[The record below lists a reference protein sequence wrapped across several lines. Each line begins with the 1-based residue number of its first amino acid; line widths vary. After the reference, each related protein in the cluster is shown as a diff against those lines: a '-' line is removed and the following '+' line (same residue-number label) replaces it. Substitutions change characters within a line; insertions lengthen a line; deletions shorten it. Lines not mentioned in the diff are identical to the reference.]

1 MKSKAFIISI
11 SFLICFP
18 SLGFAKDELVM
29 HQELMWWQ
37 INGQSGESAC
47 FQLIYIEVGRDVPDM
62 RDELLDANCSLT
74 DVKYSLTLTGPPGT
88 TVTFF
93 GKYNFKK
100 GNGFLTIKKKDDKK
114 LWLLDLTDFPGGQWH
129 TSEATDDSGAFESFY
144 NPSPMFEQQVSSIKW
159 GEYVD
164 EGT

>member
-1 MKSKAFIISI
+1 MKIKAFFISI

-18 SLGFAKDELVM
+18 ILGFAKDELVM

-47 FQLIYIEVGRDVPDM
+47 FQLIYIEVGRDVSDM

-74 DVKYSLTLTGPPGT
+74 DGKYSLTLTGPPGT

-93 GKYNFKK
+93 GNYNFKK
-100 GNGFLTIKKKDDKK
+100 GNGFLTIRKKDDQK
-114 LWLLDLTDFPGGQWH
+114 LWLLDLTDFPTGQWH
-129 TSEATDDSGAFESFY
+129 TSEATNDSGAFESFY

-159 GEYVD
+159 GKYVD
-164 EGT
+164 EGS

>member
-1 MKSKAFIISI
+1 MKIKAFFISI
-11 SFLICFP
+11 SFLICFLIP
-18 SLGFAKDELVM
+18 GFAKDELVM

-74 DVKYSLTLTGPPGT
+74 DGKYSLTLTGPPGT

-164 EGT
+164 EGS

>member
-1 MKSKAFIISI
+1 MKIKALIISV

-37 INGQSGESAC
+37 INGQSGDSAC
-47 FQLIYIEVGRDVPDM
+47 FQLIYIEIGRDVPDM
-62 RDELLDANCSLT
+62 RDELLDAQCGLT
-74 DVKYSLTLTGPPGT
+74 DGKYSLTLTGAPGT

-100 GNGFLTIKKKDDKK
+100 GNGFLTIRKKDDQK
-114 LWLLDLTDFPGGQWH
+114 LWLLDLTDFPAGQWH

-164 EGT
+164 EGS

>member
-1 MKSKAFIISI
+1 MKIKAFIISI
-11 SFLICFP
+11 SFVICFP
-18 SLGFAKDELVM
+18 NLGFAKDELVM

-74 DVKYSLTLTGPPGT
+74 DSKYSLTLTGPPGT

-100 GNGFLTIKKKDDKK
+100 GNGFLTIRKKDDKK

-159 GEYVD
+159 GEYIN
-164 EGT
+164 

>member
-1 MKSKAFIISI
+1 MKIKAFIISI

-62 RDELLDANCSLT
+62 RDELLDAQCGLT
-74 DVKYSLTLTGPPGT
+74 DSKYSLTLTGPPGT

-93 GKYNFKK
+93 GNYNFKK
-100 GNGFLTIKKKDDKK
+100 GNGCLTIRKKDDQK
-114 LWLLDLTDFPGGQWH
+114 LWLLDLTDFPADQWH
-129 TSEATDDSGAFESFY
+129 TLEATDDSGAFESFY

-159 GEYVD
+159 GEH
-164 EGT
+164 EGS

>member
-1 MKSKAFIISI
+1 MKIKVFIILIIFIIS
-11 SFLICFP
+11 FP
-18 SLGFAKDELVM
+18 IAGLAKDELVM
-29 HQELMWWQ
+29 EKELMWWA
-37 INGQSGESAC
+37 INGQSGDSAC

-74 DVKYSLTLTGPPGT
+74 DGKYSLTLTGPPGT

-100 GNGFLTIKKKDDKK
+100 GNGFLTIRKKDDQK
-114 LWLLDLTDFPGGQWH
+114 LWLLDLTDFPADQWH

-159 GEYVD
+159 GEH

>member
-1 MKSKAFIISI
+1 MKIKVFIISI

-74 DVKYSLTLTGPPGT
+74 DGKYSLTLTGPPGT

-100 GNGFLTIKKKDDKK
+100 GNGFLTIRKKDDKK

-159 GEYVD
+159 GEYVN
-164 EGT
+164 

>member
-1 MKSKAFIISI
+1 MKIKAFIIFI

-62 RDELLDANCSLT
+62 RDELLDANCGLT
-74 DVKYSLTLTGPPGT
+74 DGKYSLTLTGPPGT

-100 GNGFLTIKKKDDKK
+100 GNGFLTIRKKDDQK
-114 LWLLDLTDFPGGQWH
+114 LWLLDLTDFPAGQWH
-129 TSEATDDSGAFESFY
+129 KSEATDDSGAFESFY

-159 GEYVD
+159 GEH

>member
-1 MKSKAFIISI
+1 MKIKVFIIFVI
-11 SFLICFP
+11 FIICFP
-18 SLGFAKDELVM
+18 IAGLAKDELVM
-29 HQELMWWQ
+29 EKELMYWA
-37 INGQSGESAC
+37 INGQSGDSAC

-74 DVKYSLTLTGPPGT
+74 DGKYSLTLTGPPGT

-93 GKYNFKK
+93 GNYNFKK
-100 GNGFLTIKKKDDKK
+100 GNGFLTIRKKDDQK
-114 LWLLDLTDFPGGQWH
+114 LWLLDLTDFPAGQWH

-159 GEYVD
+159 GVNNK
-164 EGT
+164 

>member
-1 MKSKAFIISI
+1 MKIKAFIISI

-62 RDELLDANCSLT
+62 RDELLAASCGLSDG
-74 DVKYSLTLTGPPGT
+74 KYSLTLTGPPGT

-93 GKYNFKK
+93 GNYNFKK
-100 GNGFLTIKKKDDKK
+100 GNGFLTIRKKDDQK
-114 LWLLDLTDFPGGQWH
+114 LWLLDLTDFPAGQWH

-144 NPSPMFEQQVSSIKW
+144 NPSPMFEQQVSSIIW
-159 GEYVD
+159 GEYVN
-164 EGT
+164 ESF

>member
-1 MKSKAFIISI
+1 MKIKALIISV

-37 INGQSGESAC
+37 INGQSGDSAC
-47 FQLIYIEVGRDVPDM
+47 FQLIYIEIGRDVPDM
-62 RDELLDANCSLT
+62 RDELLDAQCGLT
-74 DVKYSLTLTGPPGT
+74 DGKYSLTLTGPPGT

-100 GNGFLTIKKKDDKK
+100 GNGFLTIRKKDDQK
-114 LWLLDLTDFPGGQWH
+114 LWLLDLTDFPAGQWH

-164 EGT
+164 EGS

>member
-1 MKSKAFIISI
+1 MKIKVFIISI

-47 FQLIYIEVGRDVPDM
+47 FQLIYIDLGRDVPDM

-74 DVKYSLTLTGPPGT
+74 DSKYSLTLTGPPGT

-100 GNGFLTIKKKDDKK
+100 GNGFLTIRKKDDKK

-159 GEYVD
+159 GEYVN
-164 EGT
+164 

>member
-1 MKSKAFIISI
+1 MKIKAFIISI

-47 FQLIYIEVGRDVPDM
+47 FQLIYIEVGRDVHDM
-62 RDELLDANCSLT
+62 RDELLDANCSLI
-74 DVKYSLTLTGPPGT
+74 DGKYSLTLTGPPGT

-100 GNGFLTIKKKDDKK
+100 GNGFLTIRKKDDKK

-129 TSEATDDSGAFESFY
+129 TSEATDDSGSFESFY

-159 GEYVD
+159 GEYVN
-164 EGT
+164 